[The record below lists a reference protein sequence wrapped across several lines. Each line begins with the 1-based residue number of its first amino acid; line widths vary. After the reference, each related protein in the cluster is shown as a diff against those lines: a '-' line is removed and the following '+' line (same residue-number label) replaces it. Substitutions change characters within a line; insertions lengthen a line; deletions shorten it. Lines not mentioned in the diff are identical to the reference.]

1 MVEYGLSL
9 PVDGGT
15 VAGVSF
21 GWCDEPDPG
30 VVVLV
35 VVPVEKLLTVRC
47 GVVEGV
53 EVAGPVGTVFQGF
66 EPGFGMGVVVRHPWS
81 R

>member
-1 MVEYGLSL
+1 VGFVGPVENGLSL
-9 PVDGGT
+9 AVDEGA

-35 VVPVEKLLTVRC
+35 VVPVEESFAVPV
-47 GVVEGV
+47 GVVEGG
-53 EVAGPVGTVFQGF
+53 ADP
-66 EPGFGMGVVVRHPWS
+66 
-81 R
+81 